1 MKFIAETSRASHPGI
16 KLILFK
22 ELVQSVLKYGC
33 VCFAE
38 MAATHLKKL
47 ERVQWHGLRISL
59 C

>member
-1 MKFIAETSRASHPGI
+1 MKFIAGTSRASHPGI

-22 ELVQSVLKYGC
+22 ELGQSVLEYGC

-38 MAATHLKKL
+38 MAATHLKL